1 MPAPAVELLR
11 GSLDLLILRALT
23 RRPLHGYAVIRW
35 IEEATGHALA
45 IEEGSLYP
53 ALYRLV
59 DRGWIESDW
68 GVSENN
74 RKARYYSLTPKGR
87 AQLKAEV
94 RDFTRFA
101 NAVFQ
106 AIAAPDPAPG
116 TAR

>member
-1 MPAPAVELLR
+1 MADQSVQLLR

-23 RRPLHGYAVIRW
+23 RRPLHGYAVMRW
-35 IEEATGHALA
+35 IEDATDGALT

-74 RKARYYSLTPKGR
+74 RRARFYSLTAEGR
-87 AQLKAEV
+87 ARLKAEV

-101 NAVFQ
+101 EVVLR
-106 AIAAPDPAPG
+106 AIAVPAP
-116 TAR
+116 ARDSA

>member
-1 MPAPAVELLR
+1 MPAPTVELLR

-23 RRPLHGYAVIRW
+23 RRALHGYAVIRW
-35 IEEATGHALA
+35 IEEATGNALA

-74 RKARYYSLTPKGR
+74 RKARFYSLTPKGR
-87 AQLKAEV
+87 AQLKTEV

-106 AIAAPDPAPG
+106 ALATPEPASG
-116 TAR
+116 GIR

>member
-1 MPAPAVELLR
+1 MPEPTVELLR
-11 GSLDLLILRALT
+11 GSLDLLILRSLT
-23 RRPLHGYAVIRW
+23 QRPLHGYAVMRW
-35 IEEATGHALA
+35 IELATANALS

-74 RKARYYSLTPKGR
+74 RRARYYSLTTKGR
-87 AQLKAEV
+87 AQLKTEV
-94 RDFTRFA
+94 REFTRFA

-106 AIAAPDPAPG
+106 ALPAPEP
-116 TAR
+116 ARG